1 MKKVILS
8 IGNMSCSACSSGLEK
23 YLNKQKGVVSAYVN
37 LVLAQASIEYND
49 TITIDDLNRF
59 VKEAGFESYG
69 IYDPKKEIKK
79 KDSKKVLI
87 IFGLLS
93 LLILYISMSHMVGL
107 KTIPYLNM
115 KDYPINY
122 SLCLLILTIPF
133 LIYGKDIIKNGFKN
147 LIHKTPNMDTLV
159 TIGVLSS
166 LIYSILSTIMII
178 LGNNNYVE
186 NLYYESVCIVIFF
199 IKIGKYVDQKS
210 KNKTK
215 EALQELVTITP
226 EKALLKTEDKLTKVT
241 IDQIK
246 KDDIL
251 VCKPG
256 MKIAVDGKVI
266 SGKTHLDETFI
277 TGESYPK
284 KKEVGDKVIA
294 GSLNI
299 DGYIEYK
306 AEKIGKDST
315 ISEVVRLVVEASNTK
330 SPIAKIADKVSGIF
344 VPTIIIIAL
353 LTLIAYIFVSKDI
366 SIALTHFIT
375 VLVVA
380 CPCALGLS
388 TPLAIIISEGLCAK
402 NGIIVKTSETLENAH
417 KIDTIV
423 FDKTGTL
430 TYGNLS
436 ISKLYNYSELSDDDI
451 LRLTASLEAKST
463 HPITTAF
470 QDIKTKKNV
479 DDFKIIEGIG
489 LEGKM
494 DKNKYYLGNSKILNK
509 LKIENEYQKDENKLK
524 ESGNSIIYVIEN
536 NKVLALIGVKDIIR
550 PSAKEAIKELKRLD
564 KEVIMLTGDNKE
576 TATKIAKELGID
588 NIISNV
594 MPKEKTNEIKK
605 LLNDNK
611 KVMMIGDGI
620 NDAPSLK
627 TASIG
632 VSISSG
638 TDIATNSADI
648 ILMNNNL
655 ISLLNL
661 LKISKKTILNIKEN
675 LFWAFFYNICM
686 IPVAT
691 GLLSAKGIVMNPMI
705 AAFAMTASSLTVT
718 INALRLKKIKLRRI
732 ENV

>member
-37 LVLAQASIEYND
+37 LVLAQASIEYDD
-49 TITIDDLNRF
+49 TLTIDDLNYF
-59 VKEAGFESYG
+59 IKEAGFESYG
-69 IYDPKKEIKK
+69 VYDPKKEIKK

-107 KTIPYLNM
+107 KTISYLNM

-133 LIYGKDIIKNGFKN
+133 LIYGRDIIKNGFKN

-266 SGKTHLDETFI
+266 SGKSHLDEAFI
-277 TGESYPK
+277 TGESCPK

-353 LTLIAYIFVSKDI
+353 LTLITYIFVSKDI

-430 TYGNLS
+430 TYGSLS

-489 LEGKM
+489 LEGKI

-550 PSAKEAIKELKRLD
+550 PSAKETIKELKRLD

-576 TATKIAKELGID
+576 TATKIAKELGIN

-648 ILMNNNL
+648 ILMNNDL

-675 LFWAFFYNICM
+675 LFWAFSYNICM

>member
-1 MKKVILS
+1 M
-8 IGNMSCSACSSGLEK
+8 
-23 YLNKQKGVVSAYVN
+23 
-37 LVLAQASIEYND
+37 
-49 TITIDDLNRF
+49 
-59 VKEAGFESYG
+59 
-69 IYDPKKEIKK
+69 
-79 KDSKKVLI
+79 
-87 IFGLLS
+87 
-93 LLILYISMSHMVGL
+93 
-107 KTIPYLNM
+107 
-115 KDYPINY
+115 
-122 SLCLLILTIPF
+122 
-133 LIYGKDIIKNGFKN
+133 
-147 LIHKTPNMDTLV
+147 
-159 TIGVLSS
+159 
-166 LIYSILSTIMII
+166 
-178 LGNNNYVE
+178 
-186 NLYYESVCIVIFF
+186 
-199 IKIGKYVDQKS
+199 
-210 KNKTK
+210 
-215 EALQELVTITP
+215 
-226 EKALLKTEDKLTKVT
+226 
-241 IDQIK
+241 
-246 KDDIL
+246 
-251 VCKPG
+251 
-256 MKIAVDGKVI
+256 
-266 SGKTHLDETFI
+266 
-277 TGESYPK
+277 
-284 KKEVGDKVIA
+284 
-294 GSLNI
+294 
-299 DGYIEYK
+299 
-306 AEKIGKDST
+306 
-315 ISEVVRLVVEASNTK
+315 
-330 SPIAKIADKVSGIF
+330 SGIF

-353 LTLIAYIFVSKDI
+353 LTLITYIFVSKDI

-430 TYGNLS
+430 TYGSLS

-489 LEGKM
+489 LEGKI

-550 PSAKEAIKELKRLD
+550 PSAKETIKELKRLD

-576 TATKIAKELGID
+576 TATKIAKELGIN

-648 ILMNNNL
+648 ILMNNDL

-675 LFWAFFYNICM
+675 LFWAFSYNICM

>member
-1 MKKVILS
+1 
-8 IGNMSCSACSSGLEK
+8 MSCSACSSGLEK

>member
-23 YLNKQKGVVSAYVN
+23 YLNKQKGVVNAYVN
-37 LVLAQASIEYND
+37 LVLAQASIEYDD
-49 TITIDDLNRF
+49 TLTIDDLNRF

-69 IYDPKKEIKK
+69 VYDPKKETKK
-79 KDSKKVLI
+79 RDSKKVLI

-107 KTIPYLNM
+107 KTISYLNM
-115 KDYPINY
+115 KDYPTNY

-226 EKALLKTEDKLTKVT
+226 EKAILKTEDKLTKVT

-266 SGKTHLDETFI
+266 SGKTHLDEAFI

-353 LTLIAYIFVSKDI
+353 LTLITYIFVSKDI

-489 LEGKM
+489 LEGKI

-536 NKVLALIGVKDIIR
+536 NKILALIGVKDIIR

-691 GLLSAKGIVMNPMI
+691 GLLSTKGIVMNPMI
-705 AAFAMTASSLTVT
+705 ASFAMTASSLTVT

>member
-37 LVLAQASIEYND
+37 LVLAQASIECDD
-49 TITIDDLNRF
+49 TLTIDDLNCF
-59 VKEAGFESYG
+59 IKEAGFESYG

-226 EKALLKTEDKLTKVT
+226 EKAILKTEDKLTKVT

-266 SGKTHLDETFI
+266 SGKTHLDEAFI

-284 KKEVGDKVIA
+284 KKTAGDKVIA

-353 LTLIAYIFVSKDI
+353 LTLITYIFVTKDI

-489 LEGKM
+489 LEGKI

-536 NKVLALIGVKDIIR
+536 NKILALIGVKDIIR

-576 TATKIAKELGID
+576 TATKIAKELGIN

-661 LKISKKTILNIKEN
+661 LKISKKAILNIKEN

>member
-8 IGNMSCSACSSGLEK
+8 IGNMSCSACSSRLEK

-107 KTIPYLNM
+107 KTISYLNV

-436 ISKLYNYSELSDDDI
+436 ISKLYNYSELLDDDI

-489 LEGKM
+489 LEGKI

-691 GLLSAKGIVMNPMI
+691 GLLSTKGIVMNPMI

>member
-49 TITIDDLNRF
+49 TLTIDDLNCF

-436 ISKLYNYSELSDDDI
+436 ISRLYNYSELLDDDI

-489 LEGKM
+489 LEGKI

-691 GLLSAKGIVMNPMI
+691 GLLSTKGIVMNPMI

>member
-37 LVLAQASIEYND
+37 LVLAQASIECDD
-49 TITIDDLNRF
+49 TLTIDDLNRF

-463 HPITTAF
+463 HPIATAF

-550 PSAKEAIKELKRLD
+550 PSAKDAIKELKRLD

-576 TATKIAKELGID
+576 TATKIAKELGIE

-605 LLNDNK
+605 LLNENK

-691 GLLSAKGIVMNPMI
+691 GFLSTKGIVMNPMI

>member
-37 LVLAQASIEYND
+37 LVLAQASIEYDD
-49 TITIDDLNRF
+49 TLTIDDLNRF

-69 IYDPKKEIKK
+69 VYDPKKETKK

-107 KTIPYLNM
+107 KTISYLDM

-166 LIYSILSTIMII
+166 LLYSVLSTIMII

-266 SGKTHLDETFI
+266 SGKSHLDEAFI

-463 HPITTAF
+463 HPIATAF

-489 LEGKM
+489 LEGKV

-524 ESGNSIIYVIEN
+524 ESENSIIYVIEN

-550 PSAKEAIKELKRLD
+550 PSAKETIKELKRLD

-594 MPKEKTNEIKK
+594 MPKEKTDEIKK
-605 LLNDNK
+605 LLNNNK

-686 IPVAT
+686 IPVAI
-691 GLLSAKGIVMNPMI
+691 GFLSTKGIVMNPMI

>member
-37 LVLAQASIEYND
+37 LVLAQASIECDD
-49 TITIDDLNRF
+49 TLTIDDLNCF

-107 KTIPYLNM
+107 KTISYLNM

-122 SLCLLILTIPF
+122 SLCLLILTITF

-436 ISKLYNYSELSDDDI
+436 ISKLYNYSELLDDDI

-489 LEGKM
+489 LEGKI

-550 PSAKEAIKELKRLD
+550 PSAKETIKELKRLD

>member
-37 LVLAQASIEYND
+37 LVLAQASIEYDD
-49 TITIDDLNRF
+49 TLTIDDLNYF
-59 VKEAGFESYG
+59 IKEAGFESYG
-69 IYDPKKEIKK
+69 VYDPKKEIKK

-107 KTIPYLNM
+107 KTISYLNM

-133 LIYGKDIIKNGFKN
+133 LIYGRDIIKNGFKN

-266 SGKTHLDETFI
+266 SGKSHLDEAFI
-277 TGESYPK
+277 TGESCPK

-353 LTLIAYIFVSKDI
+353 LTLITYIFVSKDI

-430 TYGNLS
+430 TYGSLS

-489 LEGKM
+489 LEGKI

>member
-1 MKKVILS
+1 
-8 IGNMSCSACSSGLEK
+8 
-23 YLNKQKGVVSAYVN
+23 
-37 LVLAQASIEYND
+37 
-49 TITIDDLNRF
+49 
-59 VKEAGFESYG
+59 
-69 IYDPKKEIKK
+69 
-79 KDSKKVLI
+79 
-87 IFGLLS
+87 
-93 LLILYISMSHMVGL
+93 
-107 KTIPYLNM
+107 
-115 KDYPINY
+115 
-122 SLCLLILTIPF
+122 
-133 LIYGKDIIKNGFKN
+133 
-147 LIHKTPNMDTLV
+147 MDTLV

-277 TGESYPK
+277 TGEYYPK

-436 ISKLYNYSELSDDDI
+436 ISKLYNYSELLDDDI

-576 TATKIAKELGID
+576 TATKIAKELGIN

-691 GLLSAKGIVMNPMI
+691 GLLSTKGIVMNPMI

-718 INALRLKKIKLRRI
+718 INALRLKKLKLRRI

>member
-8 IGNMSCSACSSGLEK
+8 IGNMSCSACSSRLEK

-107 KTIPYLNM
+107 KTISYLNV

-186 NLYYESVCIVIFF
+186 NLYYESVCIVILF

-436 ISKLYNYSELSDDDI
+436 ISKLYNYSELLDDDI

-576 TATKIAKELGID
+576 TATKIAKELGIN

-691 GLLSAKGIVMNPMI
+691 GLLSTKGIVMNPMI

-718 INALRLKKIKLRRI
+718 INALRLKKLKLRRI

>member
-8 IGNMSCSACSSGLEK
+8 IGNMSCSACSTGLEK

-37 LVLAQASIEYND
+37 LVLAQASIEYDD
-49 TITIDDLNRF
+49 TLTIDDLNRF

-93 LLILYISMSHMVGL
+93 LLILYISMSHMIGL
-107 KTIPYLNM
+107 KTISYLNM

-166 LIYSILSTIMII
+166 LLYSVLSTIMII

-199 IKIGKYVDQKS
+199 IKTGKYVDQKS

-256 MKIAVDGKVI
+256 MKVAVDGKVI
-266 SGKTHLDETFI
+266 SGKTHLDESFI

-306 AEKIGKDST
+306 AEKIGKNST

-330 SPIAKIADKVSGIF
+330 SPIAKIADKVSGVF

-463 HPITTAF
+463 HPIATAF

-489 LEGKM
+489 LEGRV

-509 LKIENEYQKDENKLK
+509 LKIENEYQKDESKLK
-524 ESGNSIIYVIEN
+524 EAGNSIIYVIEN
-536 NKVLALIGVKDIIR
+536 DKVLALIGVKDIIR
-550 PSAKEAIKELKRLD
+550 PSAKDAIKELKRLD

-576 TATKIAKELGID
+576 TATKIAKELGIE

-605 LLNDNK
+605 LLNENK

-691 GLLSAKGIVMNPMI
+691 GFLSTKGIVMNPMI

>member
-1 MKKVILS
+1 MKKKSKKRGHLRLGI
-8 IGNMSCSACSSGLEK
+8 K
-23 YLNKQKGVVSAYVN
+23 
-37 LVLAQASIEYND
+37 
-49 TITIDDLNRF
+49 ITI
-59 VKEAGFESYG
+59 
-69 IYDPKKEIKK
+69 
-79 KDSKKVLI
+79 
-87 IFGLLS
+87 
-93 LLILYISMSHMVGL
+93 
-107 KTIPYLNM
+107 
-115 KDYPINY
+115 
-122 SLCLLILTIPF
+122 
-133 LIYGKDIIKNGFKN
+133 
-147 LIHKTPNMDTLV
+147 
-159 TIGVLSS
+159 S
-166 LIYSILSTIMII
+166 LIYILII
-178 LGNNNYVE
+178 GILCYVE

-256 MKIAVDGKVI
+256 MQIAVDGKVI
-266 SGKTHLDETFI
+266 SGKAHLDEAFI

-576 TATKIAKELGID
+576 TATKIAKELDIEYMLVKM
-588 NIISNV
+588 NY
-594 MPKEKTNEIKK
+594 
-605 LLNDNK
+605 LL
-611 KVMMIGDGI
+611 
-620 NDAPSLK
+620 
-627 TASIG
+627 
-632 VSISSG
+632 
-638 TDIATNSADI
+638 
-648 ILMNNNL
+648 
-655 ISLLNL
+655 
-661 LKISKKTILNIKEN
+661 
-675 LFWAFFYNICM
+675 Y
-686 IPVAT
+686 
-691 GLLSAKGIVMNPMI
+691 
-705 AAFAMTASSLTVT
+705 
-718 INALRLKKIKLRRI
+718 
-732 ENV
+732 

>member
-8 IGNMSCSACSSGLEK
+8 IGNMSCSACSSRLEK

-107 KTIPYLNM
+107 KTISYLNV

>member
-37 LVLAQASIEYND
+37 LVLAQASIEYDD
-49 TITIDDLNRF
+49 TLTIDDLNYF
-59 VKEAGFESYG
+59 IKEAGFESYG
-69 IYDPKKEIKK
+69 VYDPKKEIKK

-107 KTIPYLNM
+107 KTISYLNM

-133 LIYGKDIIKNGFKN
+133 LIYGRDIIKNGFKN

-266 SGKTHLDETFI
+266 SGKSHLDEAFI
-277 TGESYPK
+277 TGESCPK

-299 DGYIEYK
+299 DG
-306 AEKIGKDST
+306 
-315 ISEVVRLVVEASNTK
+315 
-330 SPIAKIADKVSGIF
+330 
-344 VPTIIIIAL
+344 
-353 LTLIAYIFVSKDI
+353 
-366 SIALTHFIT
+366 
-375 VLVVA
+375 
-380 CPCALGLS
+380 
-388 TPLAIIISEGLCAK
+388 
-402 NGIIVKTSETLENAH
+402 
-417 KIDTIV
+417 
-423 FDKTGTL
+423 
-430 TYGNLS
+430 
-436 ISKLYNYSELSDDDI
+436 
-451 LRLTASLEAKST
+451 
-463 HPITTAF
+463 
-470 QDIKTKKNV
+470 
-479 DDFKIIEGIG
+479 
-489 LEGKM
+489 
-494 DKNKYYLGNSKILNK
+494 
-509 LKIENEYQKDENKLK
+509 
-524 ESGNSIIYVIEN
+524 
-536 NKVLALIGVKDIIR
+536 
-550 PSAKEAIKELKRLD
+550 
-564 KEVIMLTGDNKE
+564 
-576 TATKIAKELGID
+576 
-588 NIISNV
+588 
-594 MPKEKTNEIKK
+594 
-605 LLNDNK
+605 
-611 KVMMIGDGI
+611 
-620 NDAPSLK
+620 
-627 TASIG
+627 
-632 VSISSG
+632 
-638 TDIATNSADI
+638 
-648 ILMNNNL
+648 
-655 ISLLNL
+655 
-661 LKISKKTILNIKEN
+661 
-675 LFWAFFYNICM
+675 
-686 IPVAT
+686 
-691 GLLSAKGIVMNPMI
+691 
-705 AAFAMTASSLTVT
+705 
-718 INALRLKKIKLRRI
+718 
-732 ENV
+732 